1 MNQPLLQEHRLERFD
16 VLLMTA
22 RKLAE
27 LLPAYA
33 EAVAAYHAAAAEAP
47 DAGSV
52 WLELARFQRAHNDL
66 SACRET
72 LALALQYDSAHAE
85 AYLELGY
92 LFQASGQSDHAL
104 TYFRE
109 ALRHDPQHKAAA
121 NELGVLLLAEGQHEV
136 AATLFRRVLEQDPDY
151 APANHNLALLLLA
164 FGEQEAAYT
173 LAARAR
179 AQAPG
184 VAAYAL
190 SFGTILLALGRF
202 DDGLLALREAL
213 RLDPRLD
220 QDLLRMATRMMKQG
234 GAREAV
240 AVLRVALFGQGGKT
254 TAILMLLAQA
264 FDALGDFSEAQ
275 QHYAKALLQAPER
288 WDLRFRMALLLPLLW
303 ASPGERDRWWQRF
316 QQITQELPQL
326 APAWNREPHH
336 WPICAPA
343 VAMAARFPAGL
354 KAEMTMLSQTWRP
367 FIAPFERPLPPR
379 PARGPKRIGFVS
391 NFFYD
396 HWLMQRFAPVIQA
409 CNEQGFETQIFFL
422 PDHYRDE
429 TTQALQASVQ
439 GWHELST
446 DYPTMLAQIRAAAP
460 DVLIYPEVAQDTGAW
475 MLAQHRLAP
484 LQIALPGHPV
494 TTGSSA
500 IDHFI
505 SWRCAEP
512 ADAAADYVENLV
524 QLPRYPGAFDFPPRW
539 ELVSRE
545 RLGLPT
551 EGRLY
556 FCLSSFSRLAPELDA
571 VFAEI
576 LATDPDAWIVL
587 RRPPMESLQQLL
599 ITRWSHTFTPKG
611 SGRICWVDP
620 QHPIGQLLP
629 HAAVVLDPP
638 HWNDE
643 RQSLAALALGI
654 PVITCPGA
662 YLRSRLTLGM
672 YEQLG
677 ERTAVVANGQDYA
690 NHAVWL
696 ATDGPERR
704 HFQQQLSSFAPRL
717 FNREGIGL
725 LLMWLKQLEGRSA

>member
-16 VLLMTA
+16 ALLMTA
-22 RKLAE
+22 RTLAAQ
-27 LLPAYA
+27 PAYA

-47 DAGSV
+47 DMLPI
-52 WLELARFQRAHNDL
+52 WLELARFQREHNDL

-72 LALALQYDSAHAE
+72 LAEILQRDPAHTE

-92 LFQASGQSDHAL
+92 LFQASGQREHAL

-109 ALRHDPQHKAAA
+109 ALRHDPHHKAAA
-121 NELGVLLLAEGQHEV
+121 NELGVLLLAEGQREV
-136 AATLFRRVLEQDPDY
+136 AATLFRKVLEQDPDY

-179 AQAPG
+179 AQAPE

-213 RLDPRLD
+213 RLDPNLD
-220 QDLLRMATRMMKQG
+220 QELLHMATRMMKQG

-240 AVLRVALFGQGGKT
+240 AVLRVALFGQGGKS

-264 FDALGDFSEAQ
+264 FEALGNFSEAQ
-275 QHYAKALLQAPER
+275 AHYAKALLQAPER

-303 ASPGERDRWWQRF
+303 ASPGERNRWWQRF
-316 QQITQELPQL
+316 QQIIHELPHL
-326 APAWNREPHH
+326 APTWKSHSPH
-336 WPICAPA
+336 WPICAPV

-354 KAEMTMLSQTWRP
+354 KTEMTLLSQTWRP
-367 FIAPFERPLPPR
+367 FITPFERPLPPR
-379 PARGPKRIGFVS
+379 PVGGPKRIGFVS

-409 CNEQGFETQIFFL
+409 CSEQGFETQIFFL
-422 PDHYRDE
+422 PDQYRDE
-429 TTQALQASVQ
+429 TTQALQAGVQ
-439 GWHELST
+439 AWHELAT
-446 DYPTMLAQIRAAAP
+446 DYPTMLAQIRAASP
-460 DVLIYPEVAQDTGAW
+460 DVLIYPEVAQDAGAW
-475 MLAQHRLAP
+475 LLAQHRLAP
-484 LQIALPGHPV
+484 VQIALPGHPL
-494 TTGSSA
+494 TTGSNA
-500 IDHFI
+500 IDYFI

-524 QLPRYPGAFDFPPRW
+524 QLPRYPGAFDLPPRW
-539 ELVSRE
+539 EPLSRE
-545 RLGLPT
+545 RLGLPPQ
-551 EGRLY
+551 GRLY
-556 FCLSSFSRLAPELDA
+556 FCLSSVSRLAPELDA

-576 LATDPDAWIVL
+576 LATDPEAWIVL

-599 ITRWSHTFTPKG
+599 TARWPQTFTPKG
-611 SGRICWVDP
+611 SARVCWADP
-620 QHPIGQLLP
+620 HHPIGQLLS

-662 YLRSRLTLGM
+662 HLRSRLTLGM

-677 ERTAVVANGQDYA
+677 ERTAVVVDWKVYA

-704 HFQQQLSSFAPRL
+704 RFQQQLSVFAPRL

-725 LLMWLKQLEGRSA
+725 LLMWLKQLEVRSL